1 MASLTVRQLD
11 EALKKQL
18 RLRAARNGRSV
29 EDEVRTILR
38 GAAAEGDAA
47 EGTRPR
53 RPARSRARQAAAAL
67 PTSSACC

>member
-11 EALKKQL
+11 ERLKKQL

-38 GAAAEGDAA
+38 DAA
-47 EGTRPR
+47 EDDGASRRAVTRPPQAR
-53 RPARSRARQAAAAL
+53 TPPARRRRE
-67 PTSSACC
+67 PSACC